1 MLGEGDGM
9 QDFGDGFGGEI
20 DVFDG
25 AEDDAEHGAA
35 PEGDEDDLPR

>member
-9 QDFGDGFGGEI
+9 QDFGDGFGGKI
-20 DVFDG
+20 DLLDR